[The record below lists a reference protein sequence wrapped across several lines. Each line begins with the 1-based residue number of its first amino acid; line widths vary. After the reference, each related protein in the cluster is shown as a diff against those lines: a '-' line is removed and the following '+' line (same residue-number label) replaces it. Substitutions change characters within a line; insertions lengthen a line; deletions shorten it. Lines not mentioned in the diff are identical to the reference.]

1 MKNTLTILLSGL
13 LLCGCSQKQATPAKQ
28 EAPSYPALNQIE
40 DGKDA
45 IWGRYVLHVAKRDG
59 ASLEGVQI
67 SDTLADGQIE
77 TITADAGT
85 VQPVV
90 YAWVTNDSAVSVC
103 LRNAKIQIGTKISI
117 HEGYVVSLKK

>member
-1 MKNTLTILLSGL
+1 MKYTLTIILSGL
-13 LLCGCSQKQATPAKQ
+13 FLCGCSQKQATPAKQ
-28 EAPSYPALNQIE
+28 AAPSYPALNQIE
-40 DGKDA
+40 DGKDG

-67 SDTLADGQIE
+67 SDTLSDGQKE

-90 YAWVTNDSAVSVC
+90 SAWVTNNSAVTVY
-103 LRNAKIQIGTKISI
+103 LRNAKIQVGTKVSI
-117 HEGYVVSLKK
+117 HEGYVVSLQK